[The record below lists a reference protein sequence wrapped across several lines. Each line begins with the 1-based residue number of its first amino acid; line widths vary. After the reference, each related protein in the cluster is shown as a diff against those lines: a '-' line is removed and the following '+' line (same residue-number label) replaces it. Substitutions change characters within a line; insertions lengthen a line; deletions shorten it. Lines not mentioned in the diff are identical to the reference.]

1 MFNIDFKRIKF
12 PKLIV
17 KIDQKGWFKG
27 LGLHHASIVAFGI
40 LLGSLLGIGGFMA
53 AFGAGF
59 YACKEYGPQ
68 IYPRAY
74 FEIMDFASPLI
85 VAIIYLAIG

>member
-1 MFNIDFKRIKF
+1 MFDVKRIKF

-17 KIDQKGWFKG
+17 KIEQKGWFKG
-27 LGLHHASIVAFGI
+27 LGLHHASITVACI
-40 LLGSLLGIGGFMA
+40 LLFSMFGMGHFGA
-53 AFGAGF
+53 AFGVGF

-85 VAIIYLAIG
+85 VAIIYNVLF